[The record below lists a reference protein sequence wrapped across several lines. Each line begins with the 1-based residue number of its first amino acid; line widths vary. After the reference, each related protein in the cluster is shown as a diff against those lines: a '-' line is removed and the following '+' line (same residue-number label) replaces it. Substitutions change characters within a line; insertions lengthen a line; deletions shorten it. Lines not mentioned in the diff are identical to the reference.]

1 MWLRY
6 FVLTEDELIDIR
18 GTALFLL
25 AIICLGCGSAPQ
37 TQTTVN
43 GSSQSSSSG
52 DSGNT
57 VNIPP
62 NAVVISDI
70 QTKTNWSSCSST
82 CSGQTGTNAI
92 YAMEQ
97 GIASPSLSGSAI
109 QFDITGGTPWA
120 TALWWKQIGGD
131 DAKTH
136 FVYQISFYL
145 TDVNAAQALE
155 FNANQNA
162 GGNRYEY
169 ATQCDIKGSHHW
181 RVWPQ
186 TEKHWVDT
194 GVACATP
201 KQDAWNQ
208 LTWEFSR
215 NSSNQIVFE
224 AVTLNG
230 QRSVINQSFD
240 SNPASGSGIDVA
252 FQMDSDGGPT
262 PWSVWVDKVSL
273 TEW

>member
-1 MWLRY
+1 MTVVRSTGL
-6 FVLTEDELIDIR
+6 FFLTLLLVSC
-18 GTALFLL
+18 GT
-25 AIICLGCGSAPQ
+25 APQ
-37 TQTTVN
+37 TQTTST
-43 GSSQSSSSG
+43 GSTQTSQSSES
-52 DSGNT
+52 DNN
-57 VNIPP
+57 NIP
-62 NAVVISDI
+62 ADAKVISDI
-70 QTKTNWSSCSST
+70 QKMTNWSSCSST
-82 CSGQTGTNAI
+82 CSGETGTDAN
-92 YAMEQ
+92 YSMSQ
-97 GIASPSLSGSAI
+97 GIASPSLTGSAI

-120 TALWWKQIGGD
+120 TALWWKQVGGN
-131 DAKTH
+131 DAMTH
-136 FVYQISFYL
+136 FVYNISFYL
-145 TDVNAAQALE
+145 TDVDAAQALE

-162 GGNRYEY
+162 TGHRYEY

-215 NSSNQIVFE
+215 TSSNQIVFE

-230 QRSVINQSFD
+230 QRSVINQTFD
-240 SNPASGSGIDVA
+240 STTASGSGIDVA

-262 PWSVWVDKVSL
+262 SWSVWVDKVSL

>member
-1 MWLRY
+1 M
-6 FVLTEDELIDIR
+6 IGSR
-18 GTALFLL
+18 GTTLFFL
-25 AIICLGCGSAPQ
+25 AILCVGCGTAPQ
-37 TQTTVN
+37 TQST
-43 GSSQSSSSG
+43 GSGSTQASQSG
-52 DSGNT
+52 DSGSNT
-57 VNIPP
+57 VPSD
-62 NAVVISDI
+62 ARVIADI
-70 QTKTNWSSCSST
+70 QKMTNWSSCSST
-82 CSGQTGTNAI
+82 CSGETGTNAV
-92 YAMEQ
+92 YSMQQ
-97 GIASPSLSGSAI
+97 GIASPSLTGSAI
-109 QFDITGGTPWA
+109 QFDITGGTPWG
-120 TALWWKQIGGD
+120 TALWWKQVGGN
-131 DAKTH
+131 DAMTH
-136 FVYQISFYL
+136 FVYNMSFYL

-155 FNANQNA
+155 FNVNQNA

-186 TEKHWVDT
+186 TQKQWVDS
-194 GVACATP
+194 GVPCATP
-201 KQDAWNQ
+201 KQGEWNQ

-215 NSSNQIVFE
+215 TSSNQIVFE

-240 SNPASGSGIDVA
+240 SVPASGSGIDVA